1 MSQLE
6 IQTLRIENY
15 RQYAGI
21 NEIDLKTNKSKN
33 INVIQGQ
40 NGAGKS
46 NILNAITLCLYGK
59 ESHLEEAEANELDTY
74 PYISSSELEKL
85 DINEE
90 ATGKI
95 EITMGDSE
103 PRYIFTREFQ
113 SVKIAD
119 AHFNSS
125 HGDLKLK
132 EKQGNDWK
140 LVENV
145 STRLN
150 QILPRKVHQYFL
162 FDGEQL
168 DKFFAEGYQERV
180 RDGLLDVSHIELLER
195 GISHLNK
202 FETTVEN
209 RLTNSGSNVEQKE
222 AEYREAQQNLETV
235 ESKLSQTNIDI
246 ENVNSQIIEI
256 DDKLRNSSIEVVREK
271 QQRRDG
277 LEERLNEI
285 RSEEAHLRTEIGKNI
300 LKAGPAMY
308 TQKPLNEA
316 LGVLE
321 NLSEAGRLPPKI
333 QETFVQELLDSG
345 QCICGEELEE
355 KNRVHLQNLERE
367 MSKVDESNLEGQFA
381 IPSVIKEASE
391 AVREIKNQRQKL
403 ADIEQKAS
411 QTDERL
417 KNINEEFDSFGIP
430 DDINIKH
437 LEEVRRNAA
446 QELENLNE
454 IKGKLKAKIE
464 QCEREVSK
472 LENDWKDLLTDKK
485 ENQRILDQI
494 DFIRNSRNKIE
505 TIKTEIL
512 TSVRA
517 EMNERMNRY
526 FNDVVWKDENYNIEL
541 SEDYSVKVLNDQGS
555 NIIGSLAKGE
565 SQVLAF
571 SFLAALTSVS
581 GFSAPLV
588 LDTPL
593 GRISSTPKARLAKNL
608 PEYINESQM
617 TFLMTDEEYTDKVRM
632 NMSPYVSNEYKLD
645 LRNKDTEVVP
655 YE

>member
-21 NEIDLKTNKSKN
+21 NEIDLKTKKSKN

-46 NILNAITLCLYGK
+46 NILNAITLCLYAK

-74 PYISSSELEKL
+74 PYISRNKVEKL
-85 DINEE
+85 KINEE
-90 ATGKI
+90 ESGKI

-113 SVKIAD
+113 SVKIAEN
-119 AHFNSS
+119 HFESS
-125 HGDLKLK
+125 HGDLRLK

-202 FETTVEN
+202 FEKKVEG
-209 RLTNSGSNVEQKE
+209 RLKNLGSDEEIKE
-222 AEYREAQQNLETV
+222 AVYREAEN
-235 ESKLSQTNIDI
+235 KLHTLTNDLKQTNIDI
-246 ENVNSQIIEI
+246 EDVNSQITEI
-256 DDKLRNSSIEVVREK
+256 DEKLRNSSIEAVREK
-271 QQRRDG
+271 QQRRDD

-285 RSEEAHLRTEIGKNI
+285 RSEAAQLREEIGENI
-300 LKAGPAMY
+300 LNAGPVIY
-308 TQKPLNEA
+308 SLDSLNEA

-321 NLSEAGRLPPKI
+321 DLSEAGRLPPKI

-345 QCICGEELEE
+345 ECICGEELNEE
-355 KNRVHLQNLERE
+355 NRVHLQNLERE

-381 IPSVIKEASE
+381 IPSITKEATEAVKEIKE
-391 AVREIKNQRQKL
+391 QRRKL
-403 ADIEQKAS
+403 ADLEQTAS
-411 QTDERL
+411 DKDEKLR
-417 KNINEEFDSFGIP
+417 NITEEFEAFDIP
-430 DDINIKH
+430 EDINIKQ
-437 LEEVRRNAA
+437 LEKERRNAE
-446 QELENLNE
+446 QDLDDLNE
-454 IKGKLKAKIE
+454 RKGKLKVKIAE
-464 QCEREVSK
+464 CEREVDK
-472 LENDWKDLLTDKK
+472 LEKDWKGLLRSEEKNREVLNQIEFITD
-485 ENQRILDQI
+485 
-494 DFIRNSRNKIE
+494 SRNEIRS
-505 TIKTEIL
+505 IKNEIL
-512 TSVRA
+512 SSVRA

-526 FNDVVWKDENYNIEL
+526 YNNIVWKDEDFKIKL
-541 SEDYSVKVLNDQGS
+541 GEDYSVEVLDDQGS
-555 NIIGSLAKGE
+555 NMIGSLAKGE

-593 GRISSTPKARLAKNL
+593 SRISGTPKAGLAKNL

-632 NMSPYVSNEYKLD
+632 NMAPFVSNEYKLD
-645 LRNKDTEVVP
+645 YRDKATKVIP